1 MRPNRPPYLGDLEL
15 IVLGHLWSE
24 GSGDAKAVHCVVGRP
39 RKITLNTIQST
50 LKRLREKGLLSREK
64 VSHAYVY
71 APMVSRE
78 VFHRRVLREV
88 MDLVMD
94 GEPDSMLAAF
104 VDLTERAGPEHLER
118 LERMVEARLKD
129 HRGEDG

>member
-1 MRPNRPPYLGDLEL
+1 M
-15 IVLGHLWSE
+15 LGHLWSE
-24 GSGDAKAVHCVVGRP
+24 GPGDAKGVHHVVGRP

-50 LKRLREKGLLSREK
+50 LKRLHEKGMLSREK

-71 APMVSRE
+71 ALRVGRE
-78 VFHRRVLREV
+78 DFHRRVLREV

-104 VDLTERAGPEHLER
+104 VDLTERAGPEHLEQ

-129 HRGEDG
+129 RNVEARPKDHEGEDG